1 MTRIKEII
9 AKVKAFIKMITP
21 WVKFGLEQYKQV
33 TTAIKYERTARKQ
46 DKKK

>member
-21 WVKFGLEQYKQV
+21 WIEFGKEQFKALKKQ
-33 TTAIKYERTARKQ
+33 IEYSREARKAE
-46 DKKK
+46 KK